1 MEVPESTLKF
11 IFADAGDQAARIL
24 SPGART
30 SGYKF
35 IKSCLLRATI
45 CFERREKKNEQI
57 HVAKRAALCCASYLK
72 DFRS

>member
-1 MEVPESTLKF
+1 MEVPESMLKF

-45 CFERREKKNEQI
+45 CFERGKKTNRY
-57 HVAKRAALCCASYLK
+57 K
-72 DFRS
+72 